1 MAYINRRQFMSRS
14 SAFGFAASMGALTAV
29 TSQRA
34 WAANTSG
41 YKAVVCLFLK
51 GGLDHADSVI
61 HYDQPSYD
69 RLAQERQG
77 LFGAYNANSSAS
89 SRNRSNLLKLNP
101 QNSGTLGGL
110 EFAFPPQMSEM
121 HAMFEA
127 GDMAVVGN
135 VGPLLNRVTRSE
147 IESDTANLPARLF
160 SHNDQQSTWMTF
172 SAEGARVGWGGRFA
186 DLMAA
191 ATPGE
196 DATYKAISTTSND
209 PFLAGNTVRQF
220 RVTSSGAVIPDLI
233 GQQFFLGSSSA
244 DDETRARLAQYLERS
259 NFGSSNYFEQDF
271 ANAKSAGFT
280 KAQALLDARQT
291 GSEVTTAFPESRL
304 GKQLKS
310 IVETINIQQS
320 LNTSRQVF
328 YATAGGFD
336 THSTQ
341 TGDLPGLQ
349 ADISASLAA
358 FRAGLIE
365 IGHWD
370 DTVLFTASDFGR
382 TVIDNGD
389 GTDHGWGGH
398 HFVMGGG
405 VNGRNMYGSFPSP
418 ETNSGNYMPTRG
430 RLIPTVS
437 IEQYAA
443 TIGSWFGLS
452 DSELATALPNLS
464 EFNDPN
470 LGFLSNSST

>member
-1 MAYINRRQFMSRS
+1 MAYINRRQFLSRS
-14 SAFGFAASMGALTAV
+14 TAFGFAGSMGALAAMS
-29 TSQRA
+29 SQKS

-41 YKAVVCLFLK
+41 YKAMVCLFLK

-61 HYDQPSYD
+61 HYDQASYN
-69 RLAQERQG
+69 RLGQERQG
-77 LFGAYNANSSAS
+77 LFSAYNASSSGS

-101 QNSGTLGGL
+101 QNSSTLGGL
-110 EFAFPPQMSEM
+110 EYAFPPQMSEM
-121 HAMFEA
+121 HSMFEN

-135 VGPLLNRVTRSE
+135 VGPLLNPVTRSQ

-172 SAEGARVGWGGRFA
+172 SSEGARVGWGGRFA

-233 GQQFFLGSSSA
+233 GQNYFLGSSSA
-244 DDETRARLAQYLERS
+244 DNDTRARLSQYLQRN
-259 NFGSSNYFEQDF
+259 NFGLTNHFEQDF
-271 ANAKSAGFT
+271 ADAKSAGFV
-280 KAQALLDARQT
+280 KAQNLLDARQS
-291 GSEVTTAFPESRL
+291 GSPITTPFPESGL

-310 IVETINIQQS
+310 IAETINIQQA

-341 TGDLPGLQ
+341 TGDLPNLQ
-349 ADISASLAA
+349 ANISASLAA
-358 FRAGLIE
+358 FRAALIE
-365 IGHWD
+365 IGHWN

-398 HFVMGGG
+398 HFVMGGP

-418 ETNSGNYMPTRG
+418 ETNSGAYMPTRG

-437 IEQYAA
+437 VEQYAA
-443 TIGSWFGLS
+443 TMGSWFGLS
-452 DSELATALPNLS
+452 NSELATALPNLGQ
-464 EFNDPN
+464 FNEST
-470 LGFLSNSST
+470 LGFLNGSGA